1 MKSVG
6 LIWLFR
12 LFKNVFFT
20 KFTEV
25 NHYLSVQTFMNCKD
39 QTFLKEEGASSY
51 QQNCVKLVIHPD
63 EQLNCLS
70 ELAPPSTNQLLTGKV
85 ERLQKSAPGTSH
97 QRYYLIIATFCSYT
111 KLYYRQLSYLHLDFK
126 NLRSQQFST

>member
-1 MKSVG
+1 
-6 LIWLFR
+6 
-12 LFKNVFFT
+12 
-20 KFTEV
+20 
-25 NHYLSVQTFMNCKD
+25 MNIYCKD
-39 QTFLKEEGASSY
+39 QTFQKKEGASSY

-111 KLYYRQLSYLHLDFK
+111 KLYHRQLSYLHLDLN
-126 NLRSQQFST
+126 NLRSQQFSTRRSFLKAKRGFRPFLYKCVLGVLKYALFI